1 MRDFSRVQKSVDA
14 LNKKHLAV
22 INRNGSVHQKK
33 IVWLFILLSTAKKK
47 KKRSDYK
54 ATIDTFHS
62 FSHFTLIIVLWH
74 FGGHFCSLWCHFWPN

>member
-47 KKRSDYK
+47 RKKK
-54 ATIDTFHS
+54 I
-62 FSHFTLIIVLWH
+62 
-74 FGGHFCSLWCHFWPN
+74 